1 MSSMQRNLKQT
12 ISNSTGMIIN
22 SQKPSTVD
30 SLPKQFVLAM
40 RTLFDIMDD
49 KKTGFVRLVD
59 IENRWQ
65 DDGSQAL
72 PRGVT
77 EALRKVTPPNGM
89 LTFERFCAGLKISLL
104 RNQVDDKIIS
114 SRRLSESAKKEERPP
129 SAPLLDIEIKSH
141 QWNNT
146 ATVRPNNAMPVQRAL
161 SLPQLTPDSDSD
173 LIIEPI
179 PVIPGLGPPK
189 PPRTAAGLAASNNSG
204 NGGLDKAEIRNAL
217 QNWQRGVLMN
227 DFNRGTADGQTT
239 DTQQNG
245 IFQKKSNI
253 RRREPRRHTLQ
264 NGIDYN
270 MLKRLKH
277 LEQEKDVLIQGL
289 NSVEK
294 TRDWYLKQ
302 IAIVQDKMK
311 HLGRMGSNMVSIVYS
326 SNPSFLLCF
335 H

>member
-1 MSSMQRNLKQT
+1 MVCVIKVQISAIGSKMQRNLKQT
-12 ISNSTGMIIN
+12 NPTGIITN
-22 SQKPSTVD
+22 AQNPSTVD

-77 EALRKVTPPNGM
+77 EALRKVTPNGM

-104 RNQVDDKIIS
+104 RNQVEDK
-114 SRRLSESAKKEERPP
+114 RNNQKLSVESIKKEESPP
-129 SAPLLDIEIKSH
+129 SAPLLDIEAKTH
-141 QWNNT
+141 QWNT
-146 ATVRPNNAMPVQRAL
+146 ATVRPNVQRAL

-173 LIIEPI
+173 LIIEPV

-189 PPRTAAGLAASNNSG
+189 PPRTAAGLAASNSG
-204 NGGLDKAEIRNAL
+204 GGLDKVEIRNAL

-227 DFNRGTADGQTT
+227 DFNRGTADGQI
-239 DTQQNG
+239 DIQQNG
-245 IFQKKSNI
+245 VFQKKANV

-302 IAIVQDKMK
+302 ISVVQDKMK
-311 HLGRMGSNMVSIVYS
+311 HLGRMGSNMVSII
-326 SNPSFLLCF
+326 CI
-335 H
+335 